1 MIPAK
6 QIFKL
11 LDKLKDMMKRRI
23 AEAHLVEEIE
33 KFEDKYKKRKGG
45 IIYLPFI
52 FLFGY
57 NSDKEKTKWLILN
70 KFIFLYLP
78 LDLGLNSAIFTAK

>member
-11 LDKLKDMMKRRI
+11 LDKLKDMMNRRI

-33 KFEDKYKKRKGG
+33 KFEDKYKKKKGG
-45 IIYLPFI
+45 IYWEYF
-52 FLFGY
+52 Y
-57 NSDKEKTKWLILN
+57 
-70 KFIFLYLP
+70 
-78 LDLGLNSAIFTAK
+78 